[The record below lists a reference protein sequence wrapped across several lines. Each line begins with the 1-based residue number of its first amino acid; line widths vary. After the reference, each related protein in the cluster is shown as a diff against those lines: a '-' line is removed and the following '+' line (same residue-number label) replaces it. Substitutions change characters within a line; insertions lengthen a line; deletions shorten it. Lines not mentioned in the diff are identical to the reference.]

1 MNINSHGGTTF
12 MLSSQENQRTPHTP
26 PHVRA
31 NYYAISCI
39 ESTRKR
45 TVKYNFQGRVNE
57 PNMMYA
63 SRDSMYGNVSLGY
76 QAVELTLCPTVD
88 TFSEF
93 PFLQALIS
101 SARSD
106 VHGAIVIT
114 HRPLTNG
121 PPLYSCFFLSSNGS
135 NGSTKQCPRQTSFAP
150 TRAKPVRLGLQL
162 EELFQFRDSMKQS
175 YQLEPVYVRMNDFIQ
190 NNADPYVMESVHTNG
205 QPCIVVCYLDPIS
218 ISFPKMK
225 LVGGGGAGGRPL
237 CTKGNQRRMVQ
248 EGFQALEG
256 MTSQQFSGKFAN
268 MDVNGNP
275 NQTYGNTGTSC
286 LAATTNAG
294 HAPDLTNLPKASTS
308 FNGDPV
314 KKVVGAKIAKS
325 GGCAEFQQ
333 NLDSIIDDKAQLQ
346 QFMYDLFKFRKN
358 NDGFNP
364 FYGNVSDM
372 DCYQDYVD
380 NVWGGEQNFLNYLIQ
395 KGVNVYPYFNYWN
408 PNMAGNGFDMASIG
422 YNLDG
427 KCYDSAT
434 VSYNVGRAEK
444 AGYNYLG
451 DVGQTI
457 VNDASY
463 VTNSIY
469 SGVSNFGKTS
479 LDYLQGGGTCDKTP
493 GPNISFTVPILDSPD
508 VTYQECTMIPSDE
521 TEVEQ
526 VFLTSQTKYF
536 DQYNSL
542 VGIIFYFIFFLIIYF
557 GTPFMYFFVM
567 CNLLKH
573 GYNYSGSSTFAD
585 YLRKP
590 QNIFGM
596 GKSRGISVLFNV
608 VYWIT
613 TLLVFLSTY
622 IPGANVQQSNTVVI
636 LMIIGWIIGYIGVK
650 NNPPPESCFY

>member
-1 MNINSHGGTTF
+1 MYSNTIF
-12 MLSSQENQRTPHTP
+12 MLSSQERQRVAHAPN
-26 PHVRA
+26 VQA

-39 ESTRKR
+39 ESTRKI

-57 PNMMYA
+57 PNITYA

-76 QAVELTLCPTVD
+76 QAVELTLCPSLE

-93 PFLQALIS
+93 PFLQSYQRNIPP
-101 SARSD
+101 D

-121 PPLYSCFFLSSNGS
+121 PPLYSCFFLNTATTKSSKKA
-135 NGSTKQCPRQTSFAP
+135 KQI
-150 TRAKPVRLGLQL
+150 

-175 YQLEPVYVRMNDFIQ
+175 YQLEPVYVRMNDFI
-190 NNADPYVMESVHTNG
+190 DSTPLTMETTHRG
-205 QPCIVVCYLDPIS
+205 QPCIVLFYPDLIS
-218 ISFPKMK
+218 IQFPKMK
-225 LVGGGGAGGRPL
+225 LVGGSCGCKQSGCGCKQSGCKQSGCGCNNPKSSRI
-237 CTKGNQRRMVQ
+237 VH
-248 EGFQALEG
+248 EGFQEG
-256 MTSQQFSGKFAN
+256 MSKQQFTGKFAN
-268 MDVNGNP
+268 IEPNGNP
-275 NQTYGNTGTSC
+275 NETYGAISTSC

-294 HAPDLTNLPKASTS
+294 TAPELSNLPKVRTTY
-308 FNGDPV
+308 NGDPV
-314 KKVVGAKIAKS
+314 KKVAGGKLERS

-333 NLDSIIDDKAQLQ
+333 ALDSIIDDKAQLQ
-346 QFMYDLFKFRKN
+346 QFMDEMFQFRKN
-358 NDGFNP
+358 NDGINP

-380 NVWGGEQNFLNYLIQ
+380 NIWGGEQNFLNYLIQ
-395 KGVNVYPYFNYWN
+395 KDVNVYPYFNYWN
-408 PNMAGNGFDMASIG
+408 PNMAGNGFDVASIG

-434 VSYNVGRAEK
+434 VNYNTGRAQK
-444 AGYNYLG
+444 AGYNYLS
-451 DVGQTI
+451 DIGQTI
-457 VNDASY
+457 VSDASY
-463 VTNSIY
+463 VTNTIY
-469 SGVSNFGKTS
+469 SGVSEFGKKS
-479 LDYLQGGGTCDKTP
+479 LDYLQDGGKCNKPTD

-521 TEVEQ
+521 TDVEQ

-542 VGIIFYFIFFLIIYF
+542 VGIIFYFIFFLLIYF
-557 GTPFMYFFVM
+557 GTPFLYFFVM

-590 QNIFGM
+590 QNIFGL
-596 GKSRGISVLFNV
+596 GKSRGVSILFNIL
-608 VYWIT
+608 YWIIAF
-613 TLLVFLSTY
+613 LVFMSTY

-636 LMIIGWIIGYIGVK
+636 LMVIGWIIGYIGVK
-650 NNPPPESCFY
+650 DNPPPESCFY

>member
-1 MNINSHGGTTF
+1 MNMNMNINPNTIF
-12 MLSSQENQRTPHTP
+12 VLSSQENQRQVASP
-26 PHVRA
+26 PTVRA

-39 ESTRKR
+39 ESTRKT

-57 PNMMYA
+57 PNMTYA
-63 SRDSMYGNVSLGY
+63 SRDSMYGNVTLGY
-76 QAVELTLCPTVD
+76 QAVELTLCPTVE

-93 PFLQALIS
+93 PFLNS
-101 SARSD
+101 SYSNHD
-106 VHGAIVIT
+106 VQGAIVIT

-121 PPLYSCFFLSSNGS
+121 PPLYSCFFLSSNSSS
-135 NGSTKQCPRQTSFAP
+135 NKTKQLDKT
-150 TRAKPVRLGLQL
+150 KQL

-175 YQLEPVYVRMNDFIQ
+175 YQLEPIYVRMNDFIGGGGPVQ
-190 NNADPYVMESVHTNG
+190 AIETVHRG
-205 QPCIVVCYLDPIS
+205 QPCIVVYYPEPIP
-218 ISFPKMK
+218 IQFPKMK
-225 LVGGGGAGGRPL
+225 LVGGSCTSCSSIGAKSKSNENPHRIL
-237 CTKGNQRRMVQ
+237 YE
-248 EGFQALEG
+248 EGFQEG
-256 MTSQQFSGKFAN
+256 MSTQTFSGKFAN
-268 MDVNGNP
+268 MTPNGNP
-275 NQTYGNTGTSC
+275 DQKYGKTTNGTSC

-294 HAPDLTNLPKASTS
+294 RAPDLANLPKINTT

-314 KKVVGAKIAKS
+314 KKVAGAKLPKS

-346 QFMYDLFKFRKN
+346 QFMDDLFQFRKN

-380 NVWGGEQNFLNYLIQ
+380 NIWGGEQNFLNYLIQ
-395 KGVNVYPYFNYWN
+395 KGVNVYPLFNYWN
-408 PNMAGNGFDMASIG
+408 PSMAGNGFDVASIG

-427 KCYDSAT
+427 KCYDSVT
-434 VSYNVGRAEK
+434 VSYNVGRAEQS
-444 AGYNYLG
+444 GYNYLSEI
-451 DVGQTI
+451 GQTI
-457 VNDASY
+457 VSDASY
-463 VTNSIY
+463 VTNTMY
-469 SGVSNFGKTS
+469 SGVSSFGKTS
-479 LDYLQGGGTCDKTP
+479 LDYLQGGGAGGSCDKTP
-493 GPNISFTVPILDSPD
+493 GPQISFTVPILDSPD

-521 TEVEQ
+521 TEIEQ

-573 GYNYSGSSTFAD
+573 GYSYSGASTFAD

-596 GKSRGISVLFNV
+596 GKSRGISVLFNI
-608 VYWIT
+608 VYWIIV
-613 TLLVFLSTY
+613 LLVFLCTY
-622 IPGANVQQSNTVVI
+622 IPGANIQQSNTVVI
-636 LMIIGWIIGYIGVK
+636 LMMIAWVIGYIGVK